1 MNLPKVCVAGKHEES
16 SSEQETKCSTIVV
29 NLTDMGDDA
38 DRLSVSSLDSNIHGE
53 ETVRSSPASTILRPR
68 SGKEYQKIQR
78 RRTTDTT
85 DDSVTASPLTTP
97 QSPAGASVFTF
108 DTTFISSTM
117 SGGELHS
124 PKLGKL
130 SQAELASM
138 SYSLRSDSVQSP
150 RAMYMN
156 IDLSPPESPLPA
168 NLSLPANLT
177 LPAEQLEPQLNYAEI
192 DLSEAGRLDSLP
204 YSKRSRRTTEPAQIE
219 YSMIDMVATRAA
231 SKARRQHALTRDG
244 SLRRDRS
251 SVSVSSAKERLSSLT
266 LPSKTDKKQSQS
278 AGVAQSSTSVN
289 STNF

>member
-1 MNLPKVCVAGKHEES
+1 M
-16 SSEQETKCSTIVV
+16 V
-29 NLTDMGDDA
+29 NLTDEGDDF
-38 DRLSVSSLDSNIHGE
+38 DRLSISSLDSSTHGE

-68 SGKEYQKIQR
+68 SGKEYQKVQR

-85 DDSVTASPLTTP
+85 DESLTTSPLTTP

-108 DTTFISSTM
+108 DTAFIGSAM
-117 SGGELHS
+117 GGGELHS
-124 PKLGKL
+124 PRMGKL
-130 SQAELASM
+130 SQAELASI
-138 SYSLRSDSVQSP
+138 SHSRSESVQSP

-177 LPAEQLEPQLNYAEI
+177 LPAEQIEPQLNYAEI
-192 DLSEAGRLDSLP
+192 DLSETGRLESLP
-204 YSKRSRRTTEPAQIE
+204 YSKRTRRTTEEAQIE
-219 YSMIDMVATRAA
+219 YSMIDMIATRAA

-251 SVSVSSAKERLSSLT
+251 SVSVGSAKERLSSLT
-266 LPSKTDKKQSQS
+266 LPSKTDKRQSQS